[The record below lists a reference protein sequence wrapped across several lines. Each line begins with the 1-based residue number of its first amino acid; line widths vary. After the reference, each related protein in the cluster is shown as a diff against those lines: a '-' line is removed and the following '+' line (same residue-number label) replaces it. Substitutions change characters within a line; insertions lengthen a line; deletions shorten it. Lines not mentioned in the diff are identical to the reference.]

1 MTKTTKLLVG
11 ASLALSVL
19 VTNASADVVVIVNV
33 DNPLGKISKEDVKRI
48 YLGKDTTFPD
58 GQKVDPADQA
68 EGSAT
73 RGKFYASVIEKSDA
87 QVKAYWSQMIF
98 TGKGTPPSVV
108 GNDAAIKKWV
118 AEHKDGIG
126 YVDSSV
132 ADGSVK
138 VLLRVP

>member
-1 MTKTTKLLVG
+1 MRQATKLIVG
-11 ASLALSVL
+11 VGLTLYIA
-19 VTNASADVVVIVNV
+19 VTNATADVVVIVNPA
-33 DNPLGKISKEDVKRI
+33 NPLASLSKEDVKRI
-48 YLGKDTTFPD
+48 YLGKDTSFPSGD
-58 GQKVDPADQA
+58 KAEPADQT
-68 EGSAT
+68 EGTTT
-73 RGKFYASVIEKSDA
+73 RGKFYAAVVEKSDA

-126 YVDSSV
+126 YVDGSV
-132 ADGSVK
+132 VDGSVK